1 MENLKEWL
9 KPELIWFIAG
19 LVMFL
24 SEFAMPGLIIFFFGV
39 GAWLVAL
46 ICLFTDISINIQLT
60 LFLIASILL
69 LVSLRKWLKN
79 IFVGLTGQKE
89 SVDEL
94 LQEFVGG
101 KAVVIRQIDP
111 QTGGKVEF
119 HGTSWN
125 AEAGEKI
132 DKGTS
137 VEIIGK
143 NNITLKVKPL
153 QEG

>member
-1 MENLKEWL
+1 MENFKEWL

-19 LVMFL
+19 LIMFL
-24 SEFAMPGLIIFFFGV
+24 VEFAMPGLIIFFFGV

-79 IFVGLTGQKE
+79 IFVGRTGQKE
-89 SVDEL
+89 STDEL
-94 LQEFVGG
+94 LQEFVGE
-101 KAVVIRQIDP
+101 KAVVTREIDP
-111 QTGGKVEF
+111 QTVGKVEF
-119 HGTSWN
+119 HGTNWN
-125 AEAGEKI
+125 AEADQI
-132 DKGTS
+132 INQGTS

-143 NNITLKVKPL
+143 NNITLKVKAL
-153 QEG
+153 